1 MGNASAV
8 FAALGALLCC
18 WRHLPGETARALAA
32 APSCALLLLLQ
43 EDGRVFV
50 GGNGFGT
57 AVPVGALSAAWAGSA
72 VYYILLK
79 VPTFISDVVLLVG
92 WMDAVH

>member
-32 APSCALLLLLQ
+32 APSCVLLLLLQ
-43 EDGRVFV
+43 EDGRIFV
-50 GGNGFGT
+50 GSNGFGT

-79 VPTFISDVVLLVG
+79 VFCFRVRNYLP
-92 WMDAVH
+92 

>member
-32 APSCALLLLLQ
+32 APSCVLLLLLQ
-43 EDGRVFV
+43 EDGRIFV
-50 GGNGFGT
+50 GSNGFGT

-79 VPTFISDVVLLVG
+79 VILFFVCGTIYREK
-92 WMDAVH
+92 